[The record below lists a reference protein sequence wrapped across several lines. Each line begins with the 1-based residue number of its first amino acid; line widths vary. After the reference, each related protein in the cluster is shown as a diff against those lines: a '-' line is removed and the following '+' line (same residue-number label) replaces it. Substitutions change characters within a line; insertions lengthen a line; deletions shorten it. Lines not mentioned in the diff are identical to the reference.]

1 MRIFTATALTL
12 ALLAPTAAFA
22 GGKPSHAELRSA
34 GCTVHHVRVPAGK
47 IVHQTPTVRCP
58 AGVMEALTKKKALE
72 NRPAT
77 AAVS

>member
-58 AGVMEALTKKKALE
+58 AGVMESLTKKKAIE
-72 NRPAT
+72 NNQGA
-77 AAVS
+77 AAVN